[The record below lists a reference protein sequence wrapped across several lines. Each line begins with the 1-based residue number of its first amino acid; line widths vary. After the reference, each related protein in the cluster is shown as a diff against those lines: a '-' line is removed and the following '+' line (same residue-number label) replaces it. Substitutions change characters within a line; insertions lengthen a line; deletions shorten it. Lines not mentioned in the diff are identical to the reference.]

1 MSIKSYALKDFQKHQ
16 EFTPICF
23 PKRKIKF
30 LFLFVT
36 EFLEIKITQDL
47 IFPIDHSLLSNNIE
61 NMPQLIQTFFLE
73 IHPPIRYSL
82 ECYAAFR
89 QESKSF
95 EIWVAGLSF
104 HIVNRCKQIVQAY
117 MAN

>member
-23 PKRKIKF
+23 PKRKMKF

-47 IFPIDHSLLSNNIE
+47 IFPIDHSWLSNNIE
-61 NMPQLIQTFFLE
+61 NMPQLIQTFFWKFILRSDTHWSVMLPFDKRAKVLKYGWQVCHF
-73 IHPPIRYSL
+73 ILSTG
-82 ECYAAFR
+82 A
-89 QESKSF
+89 SK
-95 EIWVAGLSF
+95 
-104 HIVNRCKQIVQAY
+104 
-117 MAN
+117 